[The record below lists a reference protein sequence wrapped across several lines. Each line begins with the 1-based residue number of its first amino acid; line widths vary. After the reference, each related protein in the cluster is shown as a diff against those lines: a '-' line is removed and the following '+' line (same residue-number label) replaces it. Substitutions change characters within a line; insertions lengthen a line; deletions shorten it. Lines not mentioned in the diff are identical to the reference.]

1 MVIVAVEQDAQRPCL
16 IRKTS
21 EANQEPY
28 KTLAKSLSRMT
39 TFQKRAISSGSSPK
53 HHIDHWLSPFGG
65 EQESDQK
72 AGANGTNRRAEPQ
85 TTGKGFLLYFQ
96 VRQLGLVADQG
107 TLGEMNGP
115 LQTAKKRPRIPDEF
129 STTMVH
135 DASSS
140 PQQPQQ

>member
-1 MVIVAVEQDAQRPCL
+1 
-16 IRKTS
+16 
-21 EANQEPY
+21 
-28 KTLAKSLSRMT
+28 MT
-39 TFQKRAISSGSSPK
+39 TFQKRAISSSSPK

-85 TTGKGFLLYFQ
+85 TTGKGFLLHFH
-96 VRQLGLVADQG
+96 VLQLGLVADQG

-115 LQTAKKRPRIPDEF
+115 LQAAKKRPRIPYEF
-129 STTMVH
+129 STTMAH

-140 PQQPQQ
+140 PPPQQPQLQNTYPASLPCADTTIIRSSASWSSFT